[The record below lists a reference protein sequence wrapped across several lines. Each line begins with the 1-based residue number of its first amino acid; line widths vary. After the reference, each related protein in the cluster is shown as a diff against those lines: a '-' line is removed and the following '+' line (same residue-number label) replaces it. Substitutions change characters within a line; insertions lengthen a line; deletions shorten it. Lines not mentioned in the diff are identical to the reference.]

1 MSFRAWKSPKNLF
14 TPRTVIRGSPIVFGV
29 VVDADALAGFDV
41 PVDVPLEASPACG
54 AGPEPVPGSLIARR
68 MRSRASPCPGDG
80 TKLHHSEQGR
90 ARQRRAPTEPR
101 RPPPP

>member
-54 AGPEPVPGSLIARR
+54 AGPEPVPCSLIALR

-80 TKLHHSEQGR
+80 TNLHHSEQVR
-90 ARQRRAPTEPR
+90 DRKSTRLNSSHVAIS
-101 RPPPP
+101 